1 MRVYTCPPLYLSVL
15 LAYWE
20 SLCLVATLLSRVP
33 ACQTGPRIITRST
46 DAAAT
51 WERAGPVKSPLS
63 RPVQSPPLASCA
75 VPPLALGSVLCG
87 REEGDDGQSEGRVE
101 RATLDF
107 FTYWLA
113 VLREMAV
120 GGGQRKERNY
130 VSDVKRSS
138 LEKSR
143 PFFII
148 ICWLKLNTIKFVICI
163 FLLNLTISK
172 G

>member
-1 MRVYTCPPLYLSVL
+1 M
-15 LAYWE
+15 
-20 SLCLVATLLSRVP
+20 
-33 ACQTGPRIITRST
+33 Q
-46 DAAAT
+46 
-51 WERAGPVKSPLS
+51 SPLS
-63 RPVQSPPLASCA
+63 RWAPFSA
-75 VPPLALGSVLCG
+75 VG
-87 REEGDDGQSEGRVE
+87 RKATTGRARGRVE

-148 ICWLKLNTIKFVICI
+148 ICWLKLNAIKFVICI
-163 FLLNLTISK
+163 FFLLNLTISK

>member
-1 MRVYTCPPLYLSVL
+1 MSRLVKQPRGLSHDRQMLRRRGSERVL
-15 LAYWE
+15 L
-20 SLCLVATLLSRVP
+20 SPPSRVL
-33 ACQTGPRIITRST
+33 C
-46 DAAAT
+46 
-51 WERAGPVKSPLS
+51 
-63 RPVQSPPLASCA
+63 SPPSRVGLRSLRSGGRRRRAERGPSRAS
-75 VPPLALGSVLCG
+75 
-87 REEGDDGQSEGRVE
+87 D
-101 RATLDF
+101 TLDF

-148 ICWLKLNTIKFVICI
+148 ICWLKLNAIKFVICI
-163 FLLNLTISK
+163 FFFAKLDDFK
-172 G
+172 GLIGERKGG